1 MRLGET
7 VVDATVDF
15 ISQENAANEIKRVD
29 AE

>member
-7 VVDATVDF
+7 VVDTTVDF